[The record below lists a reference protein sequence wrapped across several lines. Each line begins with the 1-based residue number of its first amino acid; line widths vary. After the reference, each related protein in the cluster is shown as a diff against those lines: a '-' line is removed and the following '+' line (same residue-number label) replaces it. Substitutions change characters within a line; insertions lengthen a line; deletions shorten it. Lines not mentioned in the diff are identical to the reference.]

1 MPTSKISRQTFR
13 WAILAALCA
22 SPVAA
27 QQTNSGRLG
36 NNNPQY
42 SGTQGANQANPQNG
56 AAQGGGFRPQA
67 GNPQPGNTQPV
78 NQQFG
83 SQQSGGQPSTNQQS
97 NNQQLGTQ
105 QLGNQQFGG
114 RPQAGNQPG
123 ATAPAQPGFQNQNRQ
138 QPQSQNGFNN
148 QPGNAQMGNNQL
160 GNAPGQANNGQPA
173 NAGNP
178 QQQIPIV
185 PLDKAVAGGLANV
198 VQQPFPAL
206 NDGEQKYIDQ
216 VLAVWEKRTTAIK
229 TFECKFKRYVIDV
242 SADDKNP
249 STRSEGFIRFK
260 NPDKGA
266 FKEDV
271 RMTLA
276 GKKPDGS
283 PEYKEDPKFK
293 FGDWWVCDG
302 EWVHNLNRNEKKVV
316 RVQLPP
322 ELRGNNIPLSPLP
335 FLFGV
340 KAGEVN
346 ARYFVRPLPPPPG
359 NNDVW
364 IEAWPKR
371 ADDAG
376 NYSRVQI
383 ALDRNDSLP
392 NAMIMFMP
400 NWTPEFPNREVF
412 NFTNREVNSSSL
424 LDKIKENIF
433 MKEFIET
440 KGGSDWKVEEE
451 PWVPPTQTPQPQ
463 GPAAATQPAQNRVA
477 TPPQQQQPPKR

>member
-1 MPTSKISRQTFR
+1 MLISKISRQTFR

-27 QQTNSGRLG
+27 QQANSGRPG
-36 NNNPQY
+36 NNPQY
-42 SGTQGANQANPQNG
+42 SGNQGVNQPNTNQN
-56 AAQGGGFRPQA
+56 GGFRPQA
-67 GNPQPGNTQPV
+67 GAPNAGNNQP
-78 NQQFG
+78 G
-83 SQQSGGQPSTNQQS
+83 SQQPGSQQPGSQQPGS
-97 NNQQLGTQ
+97 QQPGSQ
-105 QLGNQQFGG
+105 QLGNQTQ
-114 RPQAGNQPG
+114 GNQPFG
-123 ATAPAQPGFQNQNRQ
+123 NRPQTGNPQSGQPQQ
-138 QPQSQNGFNN
+138 QPQTQNSPNN
-148 QPGNAQMGNNQL
+148 QVGNQFGANQPAGNQL
-160 GNAPGQANNGQPA
+160 GNNPGQANMQPGNMQPGQPNQA
-173 NAGNP
+173 

-185 PLDKAVAGGLANV
+185 PLQNAVAGGFANV
-198 VQQPFPAL
+198 VKQPFPDL
-206 NDGEQKYIDQ
+206 NEGEQKYIDQ
-216 VLAVWEKRTTAIK
+216 VLAVWEKRTAAIK
-229 TFECKFKRYVIDV
+229 TFECKFKRYVIEV
-242 SADDKNP
+242 VVDDKNP
-249 STRSEGFIRFK
+249 STRSDGFIRFK
-260 NPDKGA
+260 NPDKGV

-271 RMTLA
+271 RTTLA

-283 PEYKEDPKFK
+283 PDYKEDPQFK
-293 FGDWWVCDG
+293 YGDWWVCDG
-302 EWVHNLNRNEKKVV
+302 EWVHNLNRNESKVV

-340 KAGEVN
+340 KAAEVN

-364 IEAWPKR
+364 VEAWPKR

-400 NWTPEFPNREVF
+400 NWTPENPNREVF

-440 KGGSDWKVEEE
+440 KGGAGWKVIEE
-451 PWVPPTQTPQPQ
+451 PWVPPTQIPQPQ
-463 GPAAATQPAQNRVA
+463 GPATANQPATNRVA
-477 TPPQQQQPPKR
+477 TPPQQQPPKR

>member
-1 MPTSKISRQTFR
+1 MPISRISRSTLR
-13 WAILAALCA
+13 CAILATLCV
-22 SPVAA
+22 SPAIA
-27 QQTNSGRLG
+27 QQTGGVRTG
-36 NNNPQY
+36 NTNPQFAG
-42 SGTQGANQANPQNG
+42 SQGPNQQNG
-56 AAQGGGFRPQA
+56 AQNGGIRPQA
-67 GNPQPGNTQPV
+67 GNPQPGNNVQPANQFGGQPANQQPV
-78 NQQFG
+78 NQ
-83 SQQSGGQPSTNQQS
+83 
-97 NNQQLGTQ
+97 
-105 QLGNQQFGG
+105 LGN
-114 RPQAGNQPG
+114 RPQAGNQQPG
-123 ATAPAQPGFQNQNRQ
+123 MTTGAQQGFQNQNRQ
-138 QPQSQNGFNN
+138 QANPQQFQQPQAQNGFNQPTAN
-148 QPGNAQMGNNQL
+148 AGQPGNMQ
-160 GNAPGQANNGQPA
+160 PGAA
-173 NAGNP
+173 NAQT
-178 QQQIPIV
+178 QQQIPVV
-185 PLDKAVAGGLANV
+185 PLDKAVAGGFANV
-198 VQQPFPAL
+198 VKQPFPDL
-206 NDGEQKYIDQ
+206 NAGEQQYIDQ
-216 VLAVWEKRTTAIK
+216 VLAVWEKRTAAIK
-229 TFECKFKRYVIDV
+229 TFECKFKRFVIEV
-242 SADDKNP
+242 AIDDKNP
-249 STRSEGFIRFK
+249 SSLSEGFIRFK

-266 FKEDV
+266 FKEDI
-271 RMTLA
+271 RKTLS

-283 PEYKEDPKFK
+283 PDYKEDPKFK

-340 KAGEVN
+340 KAAEVN

-400 NWTPEFPNREVF
+400 NWTPENPNREVF

-440 KGGSDWKVEEE
+440 KGGSDWVEERE
-451 PWVPPTQTPQPQ
+451 PWVPPTQTPPPGS
-463 GPAAATQPAQNRVA
+463 GPATATQPAPNRVA
-477 TPPQQQQPPKR
+477 TPPQQQPPKR